1 MCGARLRL
9 PAGSPTIRPA
19 RYRSGCTVL
28 GVAALNRSS
37 PRTIDLYF
45 EETGFGVLDVAARSG
60 LSVDRVEAIA
70 LGRWTPSP
78 AERAKIA
85 AVFGVEVGMIS
96 WGHTM
101 DPRNVR
107 YRRFGLK
114 EDF

>member
-1 MCGARLRL
+1 MTMQVRETTV
-9 PAGSPTIRPA
+9 SP
-19 RYRSGCTVL
+19 
-28 GVAALNRSS
+28 SS
-37 PRTIDLYF
+37 ARTIDLYF
-45 EETGFGVLDVAARSG
+45 EETGLGVEDIAAKSG
-60 LSVDRVEAIA
+60 LPFQRVEAIA

-78 AERAKIA
+78 AEREKIA
-85 AVFGVEVGMIS
+85 AAFGVEVAMIS

>member
-1 MCGARLRL
+1 VK
-9 PAGSPTIRPA
+9 
-19 RYRSGCTVL
+19 TV
-28 GVAALNRSS
+28 
-37 PRTIDLYF
+37 DLLF
-45 EETGFGVLDVAARSG
+45 EETGLTVEDVAEQSG
-60 LSVDRVEAIA
+60 LAPSRVEAIA

-85 AVFGVEVGMIS
+85 AAFGIAVEQVS

-101 DPRNVR
+101 DPRNIR

>member
-1 MCGARLRL
+1 M
-9 PAGSPTIRPA
+9 
-19 RYRSGCTVL
+19 
-28 GVAALNRSS
+28 NQSS
-37 PRTIDLYF
+37 VRTIDLYF
-45 EETGFGVLDVAARSG
+45 EETGLGVDDVAAKSG
-60 LSVDRVEAIA
+60 LPVERVEAIA

-78 AERAKIA
+78 AEREKIA
-85 AVFGVEVGMIS
+85 AAFGVEVGMIS

>member
-1 MCGARLRL
+1 M
-9 PAGSPTIRPA
+9 PMK
-19 RYRSGCTVL
+19 TV
-28 GVAALNRSS
+28 
-37 PRTIDLYF
+37 D
-45 EETGFGVLDVAARSG
+45 VLFDDHQFTVEDVADRTG
-60 LSVDRVEAIA
+60 LTCERVEAIA

-78 AERAKIA
+78 TERARIA
-85 AVFGVEVGMIS
+85 VAFDVSIDEVS

>member
-1 MCGARLRL
+1 MKTVDVLL
-9 PAGSPTIRPA
+9 EE
-19 RYRSGCTVL
+19 SGRWIEDIAEQSNL
-28 GVAALNRSS
+28 AA
-37 PRTIDLYF
+37 
-45 EETGFGVLDVAARSG
+45 E
-60 LSVDRVEAIA
+60 RVEAIA

-78 AERAKIA
+78 DERIRIA
-85 AVFGVEVGMIS
+85 QALEISVDEVS